1 MALPVALAKFASFT
15 DVFLSGLIIPLI
27 PSIIQNR
34 VQPPLEQ
41 VQILTSILISAYG
54 GAIVAVSPLMPLLA
68 RRGASAWMVQA
79 SGLVCAVAAVAMLQ
93 LCSYLPLLVLAR
105 ALQGVGSAVITGA
118 NSGLTAT
125 VSSTGARSTLSWISP
140 ALLQSFAMTA
150 GPALSGYLFTS
161 FAGEKAVFYGAYFL
175 VAHNILLSIVGAKYT
190 PTSSALPVVF
200 LDDSEAVPAVQ
211 DYGTLSLR
219 GGDIY
224 GSVST
229 MGSGASTS
237 TRRSRRSSVSSVFS
251 SREEGP
257 IFGIRMF
264 TALHGYVVVGLL
276 TTALYSVIPL
286 FAERHLKSS
295 MSTIGLVFV
304 PLSGPAVLVGPFAR
318 LLTARMPK
326 AARFLSAIGFI
337 ICAPGL
343 AYLGHLEP
351 DTESADIRLFAT
363 LASISVGIGLAADPL
378 IQEITRLVVEMDTVL
393 PQLDNVSATLP
404 TVAFAWGS
412 LIGPLLAG
420 SIHWGWGWHTMT
432 KFLGLLSAFTALL
445 TLIFLQGWIGSPR
458 PILSIDNGTSDETA
472 PLLSRSGRN
481 EPTPATAPKKLSYKD
496 FPADTSEDL
505 SSSVRTDNAPS
516 GRRHRRH
523 FSIDNFSIATTA
535 FTAAASDPESVPT
548 GQVRFQAALE
558 TPISMGSSFKSALGN
573 PERRFVLREAPHAPA
588 TDPLL
593 AAGNRY
599 VIDDTTTAGS
609 DSDKPKRHVVVFEEG
624 SVPQELL
631 DKRQHHV
638 VAINSVDGSVRLASS
653 MAEEHAVHV
662 TEDETGPVDVEGELP
677 DSFRRYVV
685 VLLEEG
691 DMKGAD
697 GGEGM

>member
-1 MALPVALAKFASFT
+1 M
-15 DVFLSGLIIPLI
+15 
-27 PSIIQNR
+27 IQ
-34 VQPPLEQ
+34 
-41 VQILTSILISAYG
+41 AG
-54 GAIVAVSPLMPLLA
+54 
-68 RRGASAWMVQA
+68 
-79 SGLVCAVAAVAMLQ
+79 GLVCAAASVAILQ
-93 LCSYLPLLVLAR
+93 FCSSLPILVLAR
-105 ALQGVGSAVITGA
+105 ALQGVGSAVIAGA
-118 NSGLTAT
+118 NSGLTGT
-125 VSSTGARSTLSWISP
+125 DTGARNTLSWISP
-140 ALLQSFAMTA
+140 ALVQSFAMTA
-150 GPALSGYLFTS
+150 GPALSGYLFTC

-175 VAHNILLSIVGAKYT
+175 VAHNIVLSFVGAKFT
-190 PTSSALPVVF
+190 PTPVAVPVVF
-200 LDDSEAVPAVQ
+200 LDDSEAVPVVQ
-211 DYGTLSLR
+211 DYGSLSLR

-229 MGSGASTS
+229 LRSGASTG
-237 TRRSRRSSVSSVFS
+237 THRSRRSSVSSVFS
-251 SREEGP
+251 LRDGAP

-264 TALHGYVVVGLL
+264 TALHGYVVIGLL
-276 TTALYSVIPL
+276 TTALYTVIPL

-304 PLSGPAVLVGPFAR
+304 PLSGPAVIVGPFAR
-318 LLTARMPK
+318 LLTGRMPK

-337 ICAPGL
+337 VCAPGL
-343 AYLGHLEP
+343 AYLGHLKP
-351 DTESADIRLFAT
+351 DTESADVRLFAT
-363 LASISVGIGLAADPL
+363 LASISFGIGLAADPL

-404 TVAFAWGS
+404 TVAFAWGC

-420 SIHWGWGWHTMT
+420 GIHWVWGWHSMT
-432 KFLGLLSAFTALL
+432 KFLGLLSAFTALF
-445 TLIFLQGWIGSPR
+445 TLIFLQGWIGSPL
-458 PILSIDNGTSDETA
+458 PILSIDHGTSEETA
-472 PLLSRSGRN
+472 PLLSRPGHN
-481 EPTPATAPKKLSYKD
+481 EPTSATAPKKLPYKD

-505 SSSVRTDNAPS
+505 SSSVRTDNAPN

-535 FTAAASDPESVPT
+535 VTAAASDPDSATT
-548 GQVRFQAALE
+548 GQIRFQAALE
-558 TPISMGSSFKSALGN
+558 TPAPTGSSFKSALGN

-588 TDPLL
+588 ADPLL

-638 VAINSVDGSVRLASS
+638 VAINSADGSVRLASS

-662 TEDETGPVDVEGELP
+662 TEDEAGPVEAGGELP
-677 DSFRRYVV
+677 ESYRRYVV

-691 DMKGAD
+691 DMKGVD
-697 GGEGM
+697 GM

>member
-1 MALPVALAKFASFT
+1 M
-15 DVFLSGLIIPLI
+15 
-27 PSIIQNR
+27 IQ
-34 VQPPLEQ
+34 
-41 VQILTSILISAYG
+41 AG
-54 GAIVAVSPLMPLLA
+54 
-68 RRGASAWMVQA
+68 
-79 SGLVCAVAAVAMLQ
+79 GLVCAAASVAILQ
-93 LCSYLPLLVLAR
+93 FCSSLPILVLAR
-105 ALQGVGSAVITGA
+105 ALQGVGSAVIAGA
-118 NSGLTAT
+118 NSGLTGT
-125 VSSTGARSTLSWISP
+125 DTGARNTLSWISP
-140 ALLQSFAMTA
+140 ALVQSFAMTA
-150 GPALSGYLFTS
+150 GPALSGYLFTC
-161 FAGEKAVFYGAYFL
+161 FAGEKAVFNGAYFL
-175 VAHNILLSIVGAKYT
+175 VAHNIVLSFVGAKFT
-190 PTSSALPVVF
+190 PTPVAVPVVF
-200 LDDSEAVPAVQ
+200 LDDSEAVPVVQ
-211 DYGTLSLR
+211 DYGSLSLR

-229 MGSGASTS
+229 LRSGASTG
-237 TRRSRRSSVSSVFS
+237 THRSRRSSVSSVFS
-251 SREEGP
+251 LRDGAP

-264 TALHGYVVVGLL
+264 TALHGYVVIGLL

-304 PLSGPAVLVGPFAR
+304 PLSGPAVIVGPFAR
-318 LLTARMPK
+318 LLTGRMPK

-337 ICAPGL
+337 VCAPGL
-343 AYLGHLEP
+343 AYLGHLKP
-351 DTESADIRLFAT
+351 DTESADVRLFAT
-363 LASISVGIGLAADPL
+363 LVSISFGIGLAADPL

-404 TVAFAWGS
+404 TIAFAWGC

-420 SIHWGWGWHTMT
+420 GIHWVWGWHSMT
-432 KFLGLLSAFTALL
+432 KFLGLLSAFTALF
-445 TLIFLQGWIGSPR
+445 TLIFLQGWIGSPL
-458 PILSIDNGTSDETA
+458 PILSIDHGTSEETA
-472 PLLSRSGRN
+472 PLLSRPGHN
-481 EPTPATAPKKLSYKD
+481 EPTSATAPKKLPYKD

-505 SSSVRTDNAPS
+505 SSSVRTDNAPN

-535 FTAAASDPESVPT
+535 VTAAASDPDSATT
-548 GQVRFQAALE
+548 GQIRFQAALE
-558 TPISMGSSFKSALGN
+558 TPAPTGSSFKSALGN

-588 TDPLL
+588 ADPLL

-662 TEDETGPVDVEGELP
+662 TEDEAGPVEVGGELP
-677 DSFRRYVV
+677 ESYRRYVV

-691 DMKGAD
+691 DMKGVD
-697 GGEGM
+697 GM